1 MLVDFFYKIGWRG
14 GPCPRP
20 ETAPAEAGAPGAGA
34 GPAWPLS
41 WVAPPRDEGDSP
53 RRIRESAQGELETK
67 RTGRAPGS
75 APPSFC
81 GDGGTGREGGRGAT
95 GGGGEG
101 GGAAPAVARP
111 WGAGGGPRRCR
122 RGGGACTHRPPLL
135 PVGEAGARDGHGSMT
150 ARDGR
155 VKGARGCGRE
165 RAGQPRS
172 SEAA

>member
-1 MLVDFFYKIGWRG
+1 MVRR
-14 GPCPRP
+14 PRPRP

-67 RTGRAPGS
+67 RTGRAPRARPGPGAGS

-81 GDGGTGREGGRGAT
+81 GDGGTGQEGGRREAAGRVAGQPGCRPPV
-95 GGGGEG
+95 GGGGR
-101 GGAAPAVARP
+101 A
-111 WGAGGGPRRCR
+111 RRCR

-135 PVGEAGARDGHGSMT
+135 PVGEAGAQDGHGSMT